1 MMELI
6 LGAALLTSGSSVDAS
21 SLLDCEGSQQIIE
34 NIQKTYPASAS
45 QLLESP
51 QAGVFRGRGRSP
63 PACSICLSIT
73 RRTVE
78 P

>member
-34 NIQKTYPASAS
+34 NIQKSRVKYQEDLIEVIKENT
-45 QLLESP
+45 EP
-51 QAGVFRGRGRSP
+51 QCYERP
-63 PACSICLSIT
+63 ENT
-73 RRTVE
+73 
-78 P
+78 

>member
-34 NIQKTYPASAS
+34 NIQKSRAQYQEELIEVIKENT
-45 QLLESP
+45 EP
-51 QAGVFRGRGRSP
+51 QCYERSENT
-63 PACSICLSIT
+63 L
-73 RRTVE
+73 
-78 P
+78 

>member
-34 NIQKTYPASAS
+34 NIQKSRAKYQEELIKVIKENTETQCY
-45 QLLESP
+45 E
-51 QAGVFRGRGRSP
+51 RSEN
-63 PACSICLSIT
+63 T
-73 RRTVE
+73 
-78 P
+78 

>member
-34 NIQKTYPASAS
+34 NIQKSRAQYQEELIEVIKENTELQCYERP
-45 QLLESP
+45 EN
-51 QAGVFRGRGRSP
+51 
-63 PACSICLSIT
+63 T
-73 RRTVE
+73 
-78 P
+78 